1 MKQNH
6 VSDFQDDYF
15 YNTFWIFLSK
25 RKKKYWKKATFT
37 DCGFVQDLW
46 HLPDIW
52 HNIQDLVLF
61 LVKIVPLINSPTFVP
76 SNGKEEKYDSWWGK
90 MYPFTQYW
98 DIYNTKISVC
108 LYWWNRKTKMWRSLA
123 KFIVFNSIVCKQ
135 CVQVDHIRHH
145 SIGWCTPR

>member
-1 MKQNH
+1 MFLISKMI
-6 VSDFQDDYF
+6 
-15 YNTFWIFLSK
+15 IFTTHFEFSY
-25 RKKKYWKKATFT
+25 RKEKKILKKATFT

-61 LVKIVPLINSPTFVP
+61 LVKIVPLINSPTFEP

-90 MYPFTQYW
+90 MYLFTQYW
-98 DIYNTKISVC
+98 DIYNTSMFILMK
-108 LYWWNRKTKMWRSLA
+108 YWWNRKTKMWRSLA
-123 KFIVFNSIVCKQ
+123 KFILFYSIVCKQ

-145 SIGWCTPR
+145 SIGWYAPR